1 MDEKAKEI
9 LERLEAEIAALKGK
23 LASVEAEMLSLRA
36 AAERPVEAPETA
48 APVDLSDVVELPDD
62 MPEAIAE
69 VAEMPAEDPEI
80 PAADA
85 EMPADLPEETPPVPE
100 PAAEAPVEQPEPV
113 APIAEAVPK
122 RELRRLSGEYR
133 WQKDRPGAPVKH
145 IRSGI
150 SLYDRALFIND
161 LFDEDFSRYDETI
174 AALNACGTLD
184 EAVDY
189 LLGVFPDWDWNGEVV
204 GAFMMAIRKK
214 LG

>member
-85 EMPADLPEETPPVPE
+85 EMPADLPEETPRDWRTPE
-100 PAAEAPVEQPEPV
+100 FRPRCPDGINAST
-113 APIAEAVPK
+113 
-122 RELRRLSGEYR
+122 LR
-133 WQKDRPGAPVKH
+133 
-145 IRSGI
+145 IRRQI
-150 SLYDRALFIND
+150 K
-161 LFDEDFSRYDETI
+161 E
-174 AALNACGTLD
+174 CH
-184 EAVDY
+184 
-189 LLGVFPDWDWNGEVV
+189 
-204 GAFMMAIRKK
+204 RKK
-214 LG
+214 SGRPPRK